1 MLVLRDSKGK
11 PVLIH
16 CSAGIGR
23 TGTFVCTDLGMHDLD
38 NNKVVDVPALMR
50 RVREQRLHSV
60 QTDVSCMHTAGQHTA
75 RDCRCSTYLCTRRSS
90 TTHVWHSAATARRKR
105 CSTNKP
111 KSFSLRCGDHIV
123 FCFCSHL
130 GFILLC

>member
-1 MLVLRDSKGK
+1 MPVLRESEGK

-60 QTDVSCMHTAGQHTA
+60 QTDVSCMHAAGQRTA
-75 RDCRCSTYLCTRRSS
+75 RDCRCSTYSCTRRVKRCCESF
-90 TTHVWHSAATARRKR
+90 VGVKIRLVARRTR
-105 CSTNKP
+105 
-111 KSFSLRCGDHIV
+111 RAQ
-123 FCFCSHL
+123 
-130 GFILLC
+130 